1 MSPPAALRIATVL
14 WTLTLVPCGAA
25 AQQLAVRHYTV
36 DDGLPSNF
44 VGDAF
49 QDSQGYLWFATPDG
63 VSRFDGY
70 RFVNY
75 GSDEL
80 GNRAAFQI
88 KETRDRTLWVATN
101 RGLVRFNETPGR
113 GTFTTFPIGTQKAVR
128 AFEIGPGE
136 RLWCVQDDG
145 PYVGGAVRDGE
156 PRLERVRE
164 IPWTGP
170 VWPRTFRAR
179 SGTLWFS
186 HRASLFRADA
196 DGLTEYRDPATS
208 AVITAIGER
217 DGTVM
222 VARSDSLHAFHQAD
236 RRWELLARGL
246 PGVTAIASD
255 SRGRLWIG
263 ATGGLFEF
271 DAARAR
277 AVRVRSVP
285 NQVLRILEDREG
297 NLWITTADKGV
308 YKIGAELIVSYT
320 AADGLADSRIAAVIE
335 DPDRR
340 IYAVTVSGG
349 TYEILDD
356 GVVLVNGSRTPPFAG
371 VANRLVHD
379 GAGRWWLWTDAGGF
393 RIDGPLD
400 FRRATR
406 VAEPG
411 APAGGSFG
419 APPVVD
425 RGGSVWLAPAGRH
438 QLLRVSSARRAA
450 PEAVPLDASLRPV
463 THMAAAPSGTLWLG
477 TSAQLA
483 RVSPA
488 GRLEVLSPAPGL
500 PETRVNALFIDD
512 RGWLWVGLVYG
523 GVSVTRDPD
532 AARPTFTNYSE
543 RDGISSQ
550 YIPGI
555 CADARGRVYFV
566 TGRGLDRL
574 DPRTG
579 QIRHIRSS
587 DGLAGTAIATC
598 MRDSRGR
605 MWVGTAEGLSRI
617 DTDSLERQRPPPA
630 VLIESMGV
638 GDRDIP
644 LAPRGT
650 RDPLSLTLEPSQ
662 HSVRIEFVGLS
673 FVGEHALRYQF
684 RLDGGSNGWSAP
696 TESRSVI
703 YGNLAPGRYA
713 FRVRAVNPDGVE
725 GPETSALAFT
735 VLPPV
740 WRRWWFLGLVSL
752 TIAAIVFWV
761 HRLRL
766 NRVLAVERV
775 RQQLSTDLHDE
786 IGSGLVQIA
795 AMGEMARDDP
805 ARSAQLWPSVASVA
819 RSLRDSMS
827 DIVWAVDPSHDHLAD
842 LVQRMKDVAYAAL
855 EADGVEVDFRS
866 PDAAAINRVAM
877 PADQRRHLLLMLKES
892 VTNIVKHAGATRVCV
907 EIALEPR
914 RLRLVI
920 SDNGAGFDSGTHRPG
935 HGLPGLRRRA
945 QQLGGAVE
953 VQSTP
958 GVGTT
963 IAVSVPV

>member
-1 MSPPAALRIATVL
+1 MRIVPLL
-14 WTLTLVPCGAA
+14 WALTLVPCAAA

-75 GSDEL
+75 GGDEL
-80 GNRAAFQI
+80 GNRTAFQI
-88 KETRDRTLWVATN
+88 RETRDRTLWIATN

-136 RLWCVQDDG
+136 TLWCLQDDG

-156 PRLERVRE
+156 PRLERIRE

-170 VWPRTFRAR
+170 VWPRSFRDR

-186 HRASLFRADA
+186 HRTTLFRADA
-196 DGLTEYRDPATS
+196 KGVTEYRDPATS
-208 AVITAIGER
+208 DVITAIGAR
-217 DGTVM
+217 PDGTLL
-222 VARSDSLHAFHQAD
+222 VARSDSLHAFHHAD
-236 RRWELLARGL
+236 RRWEVLARGL
-246 PGVTAIASD
+246 PDVRAIAAD

-271 DAARAR
+271 DSARGRAA
-277 AVRVRSVP
+277 RVRSVP
-285 NQVLRILEDREG
+285 DRVLHITEDREG
-297 NLWITTADKGV
+297 NLWISTADKGV

-320 AADGLADSRIAAVIE
+320 AADGLADSRIAAVVE
-335 DPDRR
+335 GADRR

-349 TYEILDD
+349 TYEILDE
-356 GVVLVNGSRTPPFAG
+356 GVALVNGSRAAPFAG
-371 VANRLVHD
+371 VGNRIVHD
-379 GAGRWWLWTDAGGF
+379 GGGRWWMWTDEGGF
-393 RIDGPLD
+393 RIEGALD
-400 FRRATR
+400 FRRAVR
-406 VAEPG
+406 VAEAG
-411 APAGGSFG
+411 APAGGSSS
-419 APPVVD
+419 APLVVD
-425 RGGSVWLAPAGRH
+425 RRGSVWFAPPGR
-438 QLLRVSSARRAA
+438 QRLRRAGGVPHGPPA
-450 PEAVPLDASLRPV
+450 WEDVPLDGSLRPI
-463 THMAAAPSGTLWLG
+463 TDMAAADAGTLWIG
-477 TSAQLA
+477 TSAELA
-483 RVSPA
+483 RVRPD
-488 GRLEVLSPAPGL
+488 GRLEKLPPAPGL
-500 PETRVNALFIDD
+500 PETRVNALFIDR
-512 RGWLWVGLVYG
+512 RGWLWVGLIYG

-532 AARPTFTNYSE
+532 AAQPAFTNYSE
-543 RDGISSQ
+543 REGISSQ

-555 CADARGRVYFV
+555 CEDARGRMYFV

-579 QIRHIRSS
+579 QLRHIRSS
-587 DGLAGTAIATC
+587 DGLAGTAISTC

-605 MWVGTAEGLSRI
+605 MWVGTAQGLSRI
-617 DTDSLERQRPPPA
+617 GTDSLEGRRPPPA
-630 VLIESMGV
+630 VLIESMRV
-638 GDRDIP
+638 GDREIP
-644 LAPRGT
+644 LPPRGT
-650 RDPLSLTLEPSQ
+650 REPLGFTLEPSQ
-662 HSVRIEFVGLS
+662 RSVRIEFVGLS
-673 FVGEHALRYQF
+673 FVGERALRYRF
-684 RLDGGSNGWSAP
+684 RLDGGSGGWSAP
-696 TESRSVI
+696 TDSRSVI

-725 GPETSALAFT
+725 GPETSALSFT
-735 VLPPV
+735 VLPPL
-740 WRRWWFLGLVSL
+740 WRRWWFLGLASAA
-752 TIAAIVFWV
+752 IAALAFWV

-766 NRVLAVERV
+766 NRLLAVERV

-805 ARSAQLWPSVASVA
+805 ARGVQLWPSVASVA

-827 DIVWAVDPSHDHLAD
+827 DIVWAVDPTHDHLAD

-866 PDAAAINRVAM
+866 PDAAAINRVSM
-877 PADQRRHLLLMLKES
+877 PPDQRRHLLLILKEA
-892 VTNIVKHAGATRVCV
+892 VTNIVKHAGATRVTIEV
-907 EIALEPR
+907 ALEPR
-914 RLRLVI
+914 RLRLVVA
-920 SDNGAGFDSGTHRPG
+920 DNGGGFHSDVHRSG
-935 HGLPGLRRRA
+935 HGLPGMRRRA
-945 QQLGGAVE
+945 QQLAGTVE

-963 IAVSVPV
+963 IVVSVPA

>member
-1 MSPPAALRIATVL
+1 
-14 WTLTLVPCGAA
+14 
-25 AQQLAVRHYTV
+25 
-36 DDGLPSNF
+36 
-44 VGDAF
+44 
-49 QDSQGYLWFATPDG
+49 
-63 VSRFDGY
+63 
-70 RFVNY
+70 
-75 GSDEL
+75 
-80 GNRAAFQI
+80 
-88 KETRDRTLWVATN
+88 
-101 RGLVRFNETPGR
+101 VRFNETPGR

-128 AFEIGPGE
+128 SFEIGPGE
-136 RLWCVQDDG
+136 RLWCLQDDG

-170 VWPRTFRAR
+170 VWPRSFRDR

-186 HRASLFRADA
+186 HRATLFRAGA
-196 DGLTEYRDPATS
+196 DGLTEHRDPATS
-208 AVITAIGER
+208 EVITAIGARR
-217 DGTVM
+217 DGTVL
-222 VARSDSLHAFHQAD
+222 VARTNSLHAFHQAD
-236 RRWELLARGL
+236 RRWDILARGL
-246 PGVTAIASD
+246 PDVRAIATD

-271 DAARAR
+271 DSARGRAA
-277 AVRVRSVP
+277 RVRSVP
-285 NQVLRILEDREG
+285 GQVLHITEDREG
-297 NLWITTADKGV
+297 NLWISTADKGV

-320 AADGLADSRIAAVIE
+320 TADGFVDSRISAVVE

-340 IYAVTVSGG
+340 IYAVTASGG
-349 TYEILDD
+349 TYEILDE
-356 GVVLVNGSRTPPFAG
+356 GVTLVKGSRTAPFAG
-371 VANRLVHD
+371 LGNRLVHD
-379 GAGRWWLWTDAGGF
+379 GAGRWWMWTDDGGF

-400 FRRATR
+400 FHRAVR
-406 VAEPG
+406 VAEAG

-425 RGGSVWLAPAGRH
+425 RRGSVWFAPPGRQH
-438 QLLRVSSARRAA
+438 LMRASGA
-450 PEAVPLDASLRPV
+450 PRGSPAWDPVPLDGSLRPV
-463 THMAAAPSGTLWLG
+463 TAMAAAHSGTLWIG

-483 RVSPA
+483 RVSP
-488 GRLEVLSPAPGL
+488 GGQLEVLSPAAGL
-500 PETRVNALFIDD
+500 PETRVNALFVDD

-532 AARPTFTNYSE
+532 AVRPTFTNYSE

-555 CADARGRVYFV
+555 CEDARGRIYFV

-579 QIRHIRSS
+579 QLRHIRSS
-587 DGLAGTAIATC
+587 DGLAGTAISTC

-605 MWVGTAEGLSRI
+605 MWVGTAEGLSRV
-617 DTDSLERQRPPPA
+617 DTDSLERPRPPPA
-630 VLIESMGV
+630 VLIESMRV

-644 LAPRGT
+644 LAPRGA
-650 RDPLSLTLEPSQ
+650 RDPLRFTLEPSQ
-662 HSVRIEFVGLS
+662 QSVRIAFVGLS
-673 FVGEHALRYQF
+673 FVGERALRYQF
-684 RLDGGSNGWSAP
+684 RLDGGSDGWSPP
-696 TESRSVI
+696 TDSRSVI
-703 YGNLAPGRYA
+703 YGNLAAGRYT
-713 FRVRAVNPDGVE
+713 FRVRAISPDGLE
-725 GPETSALAFT
+725 GPETSALSFT

-740 WRRWWFLGLVSL
+740 WRRWWFLGLAGL
-752 TIAAIVFWV
+752 ALAAAMFWV

-805 ARSAQLWPSVASVA
+805 ARGVQLWPSVASVA

-866 PDAAAINRVAM
+866 PDAAAINRVSM
-877 PADQRRHLLLMLKES
+877 PPDQRRHLLLILKEA
-892 VTNIVKHAGATRVCV
+892 VTNIVKHAGATRVAIEV
-907 EIALEPR
+907 ALEPN

-920 SDNGAGFDSGTHRPG
+920 SDNGAGFHPEVHRSG
-935 HGLPGLRRRA
+935 HGLPGMRRRA
-945 QQLGGAVE
+945 QQLGGTVE

-963 IAVSVPV
+963 LTVSVPG